1 MATAG
6 HSMEALCKGVRGP
19 TRTLLCRLDV
29 VAFSVITAPHP
40 ATSVAACAHGCTMG
54 YMCHS
59 RFTEAQD
66 VGVPELKVEKNN
78 IEAD

>member
-1 MATAG
+1 V
-6 HSMEALCKGVRGP
+6 EALRKGVHGP

-54 YMCHS
+54 HMCHN
-59 RFTEAQD
+59 RFANAQD
-66 VGVPELKVEKNN
+66 VGVPQIKVKVNN
-78 IEAD
+78 SEGDWHRYSVP